1 MDSQN
6 YGRPI
11 FGKNTGTA
19 SSQPAATAT
28 AAKHAAP
35 ASTIAKYKYQPKQIT
50 RPKPWLKNHMA
61 TTAINPN
68 SILQSFN
75 SKPILVLAATITMMW
90 HIFLLEI
97 ESFNS

>member
-1 MDSQN
+1 MDSKS

-35 ASTIAKYKYQPKQIT
+35 ANTIAKYKYRPEPKLSPKDKALFKARAMTKSQLITWLLLPLIQI
-50 RPKPWLKNHMA
+50 PSFKV
-61 TTAINPN
+61 
-68 SILQSFN
+68 SIASQS
-75 SKPILVLAATITMMW
+75 
-90 HIFLLEI
+90 
-97 ESFNS
+97 